1 MKSCIVLA
9 IVVVIGGVGAAG
21 AQPRDATNPC
31 VDTDNLHPTL
41 LPVDEAGSKP
51 DFLQYRARLQMAVER
66 RDVAAVIE
74 ASDSGI
80 RLGFDASGGA
90 DTLRKLLADRSE
102 LWDEL
107 RDVLGRGGRFS
118 SPASF
123 AAPYVYSN
131 WPERF
136 DSFACAAVTG
146 TNVRLRA
153 AAALD
158 APIIATASHSI
169 LRLIEPAQGTL
180 WARVQLG
187 DGRIGYMWHAYVRS
201 PVDYRALFS
210 LIEGRWKMTAFVA
223 GD

>member
-1 MKSCIVLA
+1 VKTFIVLA
-9 IVVVIGGVGAAG
+9 IVVVMGGVRAAG
-21 AQPRDATNPC
+21 AQARAAANPC
-31 VDTDNLHPTL
+31 VDKGDLNPTL
-41 LPVDEAGSKP
+41 RPVDEAASNP
-51 DFLQYRARLQMAVER
+51 DFLQYRARLEMAVER

-74 ASDSGI
+74 ASDPGI

-90 DTLRKLLADRSE
+90 DAWRTRLADRSE

-107 RDVLGRGGRFS
+107 RDVLARGGRFS

-123 AAPYVYSN
+123 AAPYVYAN

-136 DSFACAAVTG
+136 DSFECAAVTG
-146 TNVRLRA
+146 TNVRLRS

-158 APIIATASHSI
+158 APIIGAVSHSI
-169 LRLIEPAQGTL
+169 LRLIEPAQGKL

-187 DGRIGYMWHAYVRS
+187 DGRTGYMWHAYVRS
-201 PVDYRALFS
+201 PVDYRALFN
-210 LIEGRWKMTAFVA
+210 LADGRWKMTAFVA